1 MEIDRR
7 AFIGSLGGVAAVQAM
22 SPNARAEALEHY
34 MIEQLNS
41 SAGSTDEAED
51 NVKLDFYDPE
61 RRVPRGAGR
70 LFAENKNL
78 KPMPAKPTLVDFF
91 ELRFAPARHVLQSA
105 ARAVKTGQPERTVL
119 ACLLHDTVLN
129 LIKPDHGWWGA
140 QLYEPYVD
148 ERVSWGIRYHQA
160 LRFFPDAEVG
170 YEYPD
175 FYNRIF
181 GKDYEPDAHIQAA
194 HKKARDHKWYMEARL
209 ITMNDEYSFDSEAK
223 VSIEPFID
231 IIGRNFKQ
239 PKEGLGGDDSPSS
252 HMWRT
257 IANPN
262 RPL

>member
-1 MEIDRR
+1 MEFNRR
-7 AFIGSLGGVAAVQAM
+7 AFLASLGSAATVSAM
-22 SPNARAEALEHY
+22 SHEARAEALEHY
-34 MIEQLNS
+34 MIEGLNS
-41 SAGSTDEAED
+41 SRTGDDKTDVAMVE
-51 NVKLDFYDPE
+51 FYDPE
-61 RRVPRGAGR
+61 REVSRGTGR
-70 LFAENKNL
+70 IFEGNKPW

-105 ARAVKTGQPERTVL
+105 ARALETGQPERTVM

-148 ERVSWGIRYHQA
+148 ERISWGIRYHQA
-160 LRFFPDAEVG
+160 LRFFPDASVN
-170 YEYPD
+170 YEYPE

-181 GKDYEPDAHIQAA
+181 GVDYEPDEYIKTSHDYA
-194 HKKARDHKWYMEARL
+194 KKHKWYMEARL
-209 ITMNDEYSFDSEAK
+209 ITMNDEYAFDDTK
-223 VSIEPFID
+223 QVSIEPFLD
-231 IIGRNFKQ
+231 IIGRQFKQ
-239 PKEGLGGDDSPSS
+239 PKEGLGNDNTASS

>member
-41 SAGSTDEAED
+41 SEGINEED
-51 NVKLDFYDPE
+51 NVTLPFYDPE
-61 RRVPRGAGR
+61 RPAPRGTGR

-105 ARAVKTGQPERTVL
+105 ARAIKTGQPERTVL
-119 ACLLHDTVLN
+119 ACLLHDTVLG

-160 LRFFPDAEVG
+160 LRFFPDPEIG

-209 ITMNDEYSFDSEAK
+209 ITMNDEYSFDREAK

-231 IIGRNFKQ
+231 IIGRHFKQ
-239 PKEGLGGDDSPSS
+239 PAEGLGGDDSPSS